1 MNQDEFKKKQ
11 DEIFSETM
19 KGFGVKLDL
28 SNEVN
33 ATLDNWIKIG
43 KILGQKNR
51 VKEYK
56 QLKKFIN
63 NNK

>member
-19 KGFGVKLDL
+19 KDVGIKLDL
-28 SNEVN
+28 SNGVN

>member
-19 KGFGVKLDL
+19 KDVGIKLDL

-33 ATLDNWIKIG
+33 TTLDNWIKIG

-56 QLKKFIN
+56 QLKKFMKE
-63 NNK
+63 NK

>member
-19 KGFGVKLDL
+19 KDVGIKLDL

-56 QLKKFIN
+56 QLKKFM
-63 NNK
+63 KEK

>member
-28 SNEVN
+28 SNGVN

-56 QLKKFIN
+56 QLKKFMKE
-63 NNK
+63 NK

>member
-19 KGFGVKLDL
+19 KDVGIKLDL

-56 QLKKFIN
+56 QLKKFMKE
-63 NNK
+63 NK